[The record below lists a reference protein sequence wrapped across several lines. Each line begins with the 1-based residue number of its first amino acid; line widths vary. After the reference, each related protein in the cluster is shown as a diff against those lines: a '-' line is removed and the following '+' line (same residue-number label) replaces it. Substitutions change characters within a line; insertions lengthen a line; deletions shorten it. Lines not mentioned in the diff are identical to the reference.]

1 MEVQANYIRRIE
13 IHGLWHRYDIAWE
26 LRPDVNILSGINGVG
41 KTTILNRSVGYLE
54 QTTGEVKSDEKNG
67 VHVFFDNPEATFIPY
82 GLWHRY
88 DIAWEL
94 RPDVNILSGI
104 NGVGK
109 TTILNRSVGYLEQ
122 TTGEVKSDEK
132 NGVHVFFD
140 NPEATF
146 IPYDVIRSYDRPL
159 IMGDFT
165 ARMADPNVK
174 SELDWQLYLLQR
186 RYLDYQ
192 VNIGNKMIE
201 LLSGNEQQR
210 SLAPALSVP
219 KRKFQDMIDE
229 LFSYTRKKIDRKSN
243 DIVFYQDGERL
254 LPYKLSSGEKQM
266 LVILLTVLVR
276 NEEHCVLFMDEPE
289 ASLHIEWQQKLIGMI
304 RGLNPNVQL
313 ILTTHSPAVINEEH
327 CVLFMDEPEASLHIE
342 WQQKL
347 IGMIRGLNPN
357 VQLIL
362 TTHSPAVI
370 MEGWLDAV
378 TEVEDISTVIGGR

>member
-1 MEVQANYIRRIE
+1 MEVQANYIKRIE
-13 IHGLWHRYDIAWE
+13 IHGLWHRYDIAWD

-41 KTTILNRSVGYLE
+41 KTTILNRSVNYLE
-54 QTTGEVKSDEKNG
+54 QTSGEVKSDEKNG
-67 VHVFFDNPEATFIPY
+67 VHVYFDNSA
-82 GLWHRY
+82 
-88 DIAWEL
+88 
-94 RPDVNILSGI
+94 
-104 NGVGK
+104 
-109 TTILNRSVGYLEQ
+109 
-122 TTGEVKSDEK
+122 
-132 NGVHVFFD
+132 
-140 NPEATF
+140 ATF

-165 ARMADPNVK
+165 ARMADANVK

-192 VNIGNKMIE
+192 VNIGNRMIE
-201 LLSGNEQQR
+201 LLSGDEEQR
-210 SLAPALSVP
+210 SLAPSLSLP

-229 LFSYTRKKIDRKSN
+229 LFSYTHKTIDRKSN
-243 DIVFYQDGERL
+243 DIVFYQNGERL

-276 NEEHCVLFMDEPE
+276 DDDHCVLFMDEPE

-304 RGLNPNVQL
+304 RN
-313 ILTTHSPAVINEEH
+313 
-327 CVLFMDEPEASLHIE
+327 
-342 WQQKL
+342 
-347 IGMIRGLNPN
+347 LNPN

-378 TEVEDISTVIGGR
+378 TEVSEISSLIPNP

>member
-13 IHGLWHRYDIAWE
+13 IH
-26 LRPDVNILSGINGVG
+26 
-41 KTTILNRSVGYLE
+41 
-54 QTTGEVKSDEKNG
+54 
-67 VHVFFDNPEATFIPY
+67 

-201 LLSGNEQQR
+201 LLSGDEQQR

-229 LFSYTRKKIDRKSN
+229 LFSYTRKKIDRKRN
-243 DIVFYQDGERL
+243 DIAFYQDGEL
-254 LPYKLSSGEKQM
+254 LFPYKLSSGEKQM
-266 LVILLTVLVR
+266 LVILLTVLVQD
-276 NEEHCVLFMDEPE
+276 NEHYVLFMDEPE
-289 ASLHIEWQQKLIGMI
+289 ASLHIEWQQKLIAMI
-304 RGLNPNVQL
+304 RELNPNVQI
-313 ILTTHSPAVINEEH
+313 ILTTHSPA
-327 CVLFMDEPEASLHIE
+327 L
-342 WQQKL
+342 
-347 IGMIRGLNPN
+347 
-357 VQLIL
+357 
-362 TTHSPAVI
+362 I

-378 TEVEDISTVIGGR
+378 TEVSDITTNMADKPI

>member
-1 MEVQANYIRRIE
+1 MEVQANYIKRIE
-13 IHGLWHRYDIAWE
+13 IHGLWHRYDIAWD

-41 KTTILNRSVGYLE
+41 KTTILNRSVNYLE
-54 QTTGEVKSDEKNG
+54 QTSGEVKSDEKNG
-67 VHVFFDNPEATFIPY
+67 VHVYFDNSA
-82 GLWHRY
+82 
-88 DIAWEL
+88 
-94 RPDVNILSGI
+94 
-104 NGVGK
+104 
-109 TTILNRSVGYLEQ
+109 
-122 TTGEVKSDEK
+122 
-132 NGVHVFFD
+132 
-140 NPEATF
+140 ATF

-165 ARMADPNVK
+165 ARMADANVK

-201 LLSGNEQQR
+201 LLSGDEEQR
-210 SLAPALSVP
+210 SLAPSLSLP

-229 LFSYTRKKIDRKSN
+229 LFSYTHKTIDRKSN
-243 DIVFYQDGERL
+243 DIVFYQNGERL

-276 NEEHCVLFMDEPE
+276 DDDLCVLFMDEPE

-304 RGLNPNVQL
+304 RN
-313 ILTTHSPAVINEEH
+313 
-327 CVLFMDEPEASLHIE
+327 
-342 WQQKL
+342 
-347 IGMIRGLNPN
+347 LNPN

-378 TEVEDISTVIGGR
+378 TEVSEISSLIPNP

>member
-1 MEVQANYIRRIE
+1 MEVQANYIKRIE
-13 IHGLWHRYDIAWE
+13 IHGLWHRYDIAWD

-41 KTTILNRSVGYLE
+41 KTTILNRSVNYLE
-54 QTTGEVKSDEKNG
+54 QTSGEMKSDEKNG
-67 VHVFFDNPEATFIPY
+67 VHVYFDNPAATFI
-82 GLWHRY
+82 H
-88 DIAWEL
+88 
-94 RPDVNILSGI
+94 
-104 NGVGK
+104 
-109 TTILNRSVGYLEQ
+109 
-122 TTGEVKSDEK
+122 
-132 NGVHVFFD
+132 
-140 NPEATF
+140 
-146 IPYDVIRSYDRPL
+146 YDVIRSYDRPL

-165 ARMADPNVK
+165 ARMADANVK

-201 LLSGNEQQR
+201 LLSGDEEQR
-210 SLAPALSVP
+210 SLAPSLSLP

-229 LFSYTRKKIDRKSN
+229 LFSYTHKTIDRKSN
-243 DIVFYQDGERL
+243 DIVFYQNGERL

-276 NEEHCVLFMDEPE
+276 DDDHCVLFMDEPE

-304 RGLNPNVQL
+304 RN
-313 ILTTHSPAVINEEH
+313 
-327 CVLFMDEPEASLHIE
+327 
-342 WQQKL
+342 
-347 IGMIRGLNPN
+347 LNPN

-378 TEVEDISTVIGGR
+378 TEVSEISSLIPNP

>member
-1 MEVQANYIRRIE
+1 MEVQANYIKRIE
-13 IHGLWHRYDIAWE
+13 IHGLWHRYDIAWD

-41 KTTILNRSVGYLE
+41 KTTILNRSVNYLE
-54 QTTGEVKSDEKNG
+54 QTSGEVKSDEKNG
-67 VHVFFDNPEATFIPY
+67 VHVYFDNSA
-82 GLWHRY
+82 
-88 DIAWEL
+88 
-94 RPDVNILSGI
+94 
-104 NGVGK
+104 
-109 TTILNRSVGYLEQ
+109 
-122 TTGEVKSDEK
+122 
-132 NGVHVFFD
+132 
-140 NPEATF
+140 ATF

-165 ARMADPNVK
+165 ARMADANVK

-201 LLSGNEQQR
+201 LLSGDEEQR
-210 SLAPALSVP
+210 SLAPSLSLP

-229 LFSYTRKKIDRKSN
+229 LFSYTHKTIDHKSN
-243 DIVFYQDGERL
+243 DIVFYQNGERL

-276 NEEHCVLFMDEPE
+276 DDDHCVLFMDEPE

-304 RGLNPNVQL
+304 RN
-313 ILTTHSPAVINEEH
+313 
-327 CVLFMDEPEASLHIE
+327 
-342 WQQKL
+342 
-347 IGMIRGLNPN
+347 LNPN

-378 TEVEDISTVIGGR
+378 TEVSEISSLIPNP

>member
-13 IHGLWHRYDIAWE
+13 IH
-26 LRPDVNILSGINGVG
+26 
-41 KTTILNRSVGYLE
+41 
-54 QTTGEVKSDEKNG
+54 
-67 VHVFFDNPEATFIPY
+67 

-174 SELDWQLYLLQR
+174 SELDWQ
-186 RYLDYQ
+186 
-192 VNIGNKMIE
+192 
-201 LLSGNEQQR
+201 
-210 SLAPALSVP
+210 
-219 KRKFQDMIDE
+219 
-229 LFSYTRKKIDRKSN
+229 RKKYFNGTELARSPESEATYRKEWKEIIDYLYSYPCIGTWVPFNEAWGQFKTSEIAEWTKQYDPTRLVNPASGGNHYTCGDMLDLHNYPGPEMYLYDAQRATVLGEYGGIGLVLKNHLWEPNRNWGYIQFNTSTEATAEYLKYAEMLKEMIKQGFSAAVYTQTTDVEVEVNGLMTYDRKV
-243 DIVFYQDGERL
+243 I
-254 LPYKLSSGEKQM
+254 KLDEATLKK
-266 LVILLTVLVR
+266 IN
-276 NEEHCVLFMDEPE
+276 NEICKTL
-289 ASLHIEWQQKLIGMI
+289 K
-304 RGLNPNVQL
+304 
-313 ILTTHSPAVINEEH
+313 
-327 CVLFMDEPEASLHIE
+327 
-342 WQQKL
+342 
-347 IGMIRGLNPN
+347 
-357 VQLIL
+357 
-362 TTHSPAVI
+362 
-370 MEGWLDAV
+370 
-378 TEVEDISTVIGGR
+378 

>member
-13 IHGLWHRYDIAWE
+13 IHGLWHRYNIAWE

-54 QTTGEVKSDEKNG
+54 QTTGEVKSDEK
-67 VHVFFDNPEATFIPY
+67 
-82 GLWHRY
+82 
-88 DIAWEL
+88 
-94 RPDVNILSGI
+94 S
-104 NGVGK
+104 
-109 TTILNRSVGYLEQ
+109 
-122 TTGEVKSDEK
+122 
-132 NGVHVFFD
+132 GVHVFFD

-201 LLSGNEQQR
+201 LLSGDEEQR
-210 SLAPALSVP
+210 SMAPALSVP
-219 KRKFQDMIDE
+219 KRKFQDMVDE

-243 DIVFYQDGERL
+243 DIVFFQDGEQL

-276 NEEHCVLFMDEPE
+276 DEDQCVLFMDEPE
-289 ASLHIEWQQKLIGMI
+289 AALHSDWQQKPIGMI
-304 RGLNPNVQL
+304 RDLNPN
-313 ILTTHSPAVINEEH
+313 A
-327 CVLFMDEPEASLHIE
+327 
-342 WQQKL
+342 
-347 IGMIRGLNPN
+347 
-357 VQLIL
+357 QLIL

-378 TEVEDISTVIGGR
+378 TEVEDISTIISN

>member
-1 MEVQANYIRRIE
+1 MEVQANYIKRIE
-13 IHGLWHRYDIAWE
+13 IHELWHRYDIAWD

-41 KTTILNRSVGYLE
+41 KTTILNRSVNYLE
-54 QTTGEVKSDEKNG
+54 QTSGEVKSDEKNG
-67 VHVFFDNPEATFIPY
+67 VRVYFDNPA
-82 GLWHRY
+82 
-88 DIAWEL
+88 A
-94 RPDVNILSGI
+94 S
-104 NGVGK
+104 
-109 TTILNRSVGYLEQ
+109 
-122 TTGEVKSDEK
+122 
-132 NGVHVFFD
+132 
-140 NPEATF
+140 F

-165 ARMADPNVK
+165 ARMADANVK

-201 LLSGNEQQR
+201 LLSGDEEQR
-210 SLAPALSVP
+210 SLAPSLSLP

-229 LFSYTRKKIDRKSN
+229 LFSYTHKTIDRKSN
-243 DIVFYQDGERL
+243 DIVFYQNGERL

-276 NEEHCVLFMDEPE
+276 DDDHCVLFMDEPE

-304 RGLNPNVQL
+304 RN
-313 ILTTHSPAVINEEH
+313 
-327 CVLFMDEPEASLHIE
+327 
-342 WQQKL
+342 
-347 IGMIRGLNPN
+347 LNPN

-378 TEVEDISTVIGGR
+378 TEVSEISSLIPNP